1 MIKKIITVEGM
12 HCMHCAGSV
21 EKALCNIDGI
31 KSAKTNLDK
40 KTCTAK
46 LSADVSDQ
54 MITEAIREAGFE
66 VTGIETKKS
75 LF

>member
-12 HCMHCAGSV
+12 HCMHCASSV
-21 EKALCNIDGI
+21 EKAV
-31 KSAKTNLDK
+31 SALEGVKEAKVNLDK

-46 LSADVSDQ
+46 LSAEVSED
-54 MITEAIREAGFE
+54 AIIAAIKEAGFE
-66 VTGIETKKS
+66 PCGIETKKS

>member
-12 HCMHCAGSV
+12 HCSHCASSV
-21 EKALCNIDGI
+21 EKAVSAIDGI
-31 KSAKTNLDK
+31 KDAKVNLDK

-46 LSADVSDQ
+46 LSGDVAD
-54 MITEAIREAGFE
+54 EAIVSAIKEVGFE
-66 VTGIETKKS
+66 ATGVETKKS

>member
-21 EKALCNIDGI
+21 EKAVMAVDGV
-31 KSAKTNLDK
+31 KDAKVNLDK
-40 KTCTAK
+40 KICTAK
-46 LSADVSDQ
+46 LSAEVSD
-54 MITEAIREAGFE
+54 EALMAAVKEAGFE
-66 VTGIETKKS
+66 PIGIETKKG